1 MQLHR
6 LGQQLAGVLLL
17 LNVVVK
23 HWLLHRHK
31 SQRCGSLHG
40 PGSRSRALDDGELLE
55 LLSWPPPY
63 NTRTVVQMSRRR
75 EFCMRSCG

>member
-1 MQLHR
+1 M
-6 LGQQLAGVLLL
+6 AGVLLL

-40 PGSRSRALDDGELLE
+40 PGSRSRRRALDDGELLE
-55 LLSWPPPY
+55 LLS
-63 NTRTVVQMSRRR
+63 
-75 EFCMRSCG
+75 